1 MPEFGYDIDAQQKAD
16 NEAYNNRKSVL
27 RVLEESVDAAE
38 LKSSELE
45 QKQTPLS
52 PHVDK
57 LPQDVSIHLKNKK
70 PQEWIVD
77 LFGAKGACVI
87 LAGDKGSG
95 KSSLLYRLCEAVS
108 KGEKFLYELPT
119 VKSKVLFWQADESE
133 LNALN
138 KLHRMGI
145 QSGFDMV
152 FKEKG
157 WDVLDIDKLTNVIK
171 QKKYKVVCL
180 DSITTLIGGKGVR
193 FNDPEFCEKLYELNN
208 LASKEKVLIIINS
221 HLNKDDR
228 EGKELQLNDLI
239 GSGLI
244 TAAVSDIW
252 AIKEEPSEKSEFPD
266 HYVLKCLG
274 KRNCDT
280 NILWNLQGNY
290 EDYSWYLK
298 SVGNNDL
305 LPSKKREIKQEL
317 LRILPTEENAMTID
331 ELSQKVNCNQEYARR
346 CVTELHD
353 EHECRRKKRSS
364 GNGRPYYL
372 YFGGTFPT

>member
-1 MPEFGYDIDAQQKAD
+1 MKPRFDGEQVHAD
-16 NEAYNNRKSVL
+16 SEEEAYAYIQGMQDTRK
-27 RVLEESVDAAE
+27 
-38 LKSSELE
+38 ELE
-45 QKQTPLS
+45 SALDEVPLS

-77 LFGAKGACVI
+77 QFGAKGACLI

-108 KGEKFLYELPT
+108 QGEPFLYELPT

-133 LNALN
+133 LNALH

-145 QSGFDMV
+145 ESGFDMV

-157 WDVLDIDKLTNVIK
+157 WDVLDIEKLENIIRK
-171 QKKYKVVCL
+171 NGYGVVCL

-193 FNDPEFCEKLYELNN
+193 FNDPEFSEKLYELNN
-208 LASKEKVLIIINS
+208 LASKEKCLIIINS

-244 TAAVSDIW
+244 TAAVS
-252 AIKEEPSEKSEFPD
+252 
-266 HYVLKCLG
+266 
-274 KRNCDT
+274 
-280 NILWNLQGNY
+280 
-290 EDYSWYLK
+290 
-298 SVGNNDL
+298 
-305 LPSKKREIKQEL
+305 
-317 LRILPTEENAMTID
+317 
-331 ELSQKVNCNQEYARR
+331 LS
-346 CVTELHD
+346 LIHI
-353 EHECRRKKRSS
+353 
-364 GNGRPYYL
+364 
-372 YFGGTFPT
+372 